1 MGHDAP
7 EMHAALQK
15 TLPGV
20 VCVQY
25 VTRGNK
31 RHASYA
37 RRWRERGKLHKQYV
51 RKANVER
58 VQATCATRQ
67 EREAARAK
75 THALIAAAFGAVA
88 VKAQQRPTR
97 RMPSFTVQL
106 RKS

>member
-25 VTRGNK
+25 VTQGNK
-31 RHASYA
+31 RHASHA
-37 RRWRERGKLHKQYV
+37 RFWHERGKLHKQYV
-51 RKANVER
+51 PKADVER
-58 VQATCATRQ
+58 VQAACATRQ
-67 EREAARAK
+67 EREAARTKA
-75 THALIAAAFGAVA
+75 HALMVAAFGAVA
-88 VKAQQRPTR
+88 VEAQQRQIR
-97 RMPSFTVQL
+97 LMPGFTVQL